1 MAAEGDIPCLPEE
14 LIRNILKRLPVKSLI
29 RFQSACKHWKNL
41 IKTSSFIIEHLHHSS
56 NENPLLLLQWDYR
69 CDPLHLHMLNHE
81 MQILQVQ
88 PSPLMDFLPCATIID
103 CSNGLLCVRTEYRYG
118 ACNPSLFL
126 WNPGTREVKHVP
138 RFIYDDI
145 NHMFCPYAFGFSPI
159 VNNCKIVTFHETR
172 FDCEDNLVGVYSLST
187 GSWKLIN
194 AREILG
200 VRLRLFPVNIN
211 GVIFWCGESL
221 DRGVGDE

>member
-1 MAAEGDIPCLPEE
+1 M
-14 LIRNILKRLPVKSLI
+14 
-29 RFQSACKHWKNL
+29 
-41 IKTSSFIIEHLHHSS
+41 
-56 NENPLLLLQWDYR
+56 
-69 CDPLHLHMLNHE
+69 
-81 MQILQVQ
+81 
-88 PSPLMDFLPCATIID
+88 
-103 CSNGLLCVRTEYRYG
+103 
-118 ACNPSLFL
+118 
-126 WNPGTREVKHVP
+126 P

-145 NHMFCPYAFGFSPI
+145 NHMFGPDAFGLSPI

-194 AREILG
+194 AWEILG